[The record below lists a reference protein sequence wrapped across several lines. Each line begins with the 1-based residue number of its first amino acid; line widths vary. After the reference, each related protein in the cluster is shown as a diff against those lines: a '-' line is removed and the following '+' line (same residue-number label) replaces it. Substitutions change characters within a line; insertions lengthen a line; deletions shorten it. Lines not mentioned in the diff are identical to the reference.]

1 MSLNPIVF
9 TKQILD
15 TFLRYQRTAFPF
27 SDPRLAAQA
36 REMLGES
43 LTSHLAKGP
52 FVSLS
57 RPFRL
62 GATVASLVADG
73 RLHAGMKGVMP
84 YPTLFQHQEEAL
96 LAVKAWKHLI
106 VSTGTGSG
114 KTEAFL
120 SPILDT
126 ALTLRDAKAPQGVM
140 AVLVYPMNAL
150 AIDQMDRLR
159 RMLRGSG
166 ISYGMW
172 VGSTPGQDAGADVER
187 APEALS
193 LNVLGYVV

>member
-36 REMLGES
+36 KEMLGES

-57 RPFRL
+57 RPFSL
-62 GATVASLVADG
+62 GATVAALVAEG
-73 RLHAGMKGVMP
+73 KLHAGMKGVMP
-84 YPTLFQHQEEAL
+84 YPTFFSTRRRPCARPRRG
-96 LAVKAWKHLI
+96 KHLI

-120 SPILDT
+120 SPILDHCPT
-126 ALTLRDAKAPQGVM
+126 
-140 AVLVYPMNAL
+140 
-150 AIDQMDRLR
+150 
-159 RMLRGSG
+159 
-166 ISYGMW
+166 
-172 VGSTPGQDAGADVER
+172 
-187 APEALS
+187 
-193 LNVLGYVV
+193 

>member
-62 GATVASLVADG
+62 GATVGGHGG
-73 RLHAGMKGVMP
+73 RGQAPCWDEGGHALPDALPAPGGGP
-84 YPTLFQHQEEAL
+84 AGCEGREA
-96 LAVKAWKHLI
+96 
-106 VSTGTGSG
+106 
-114 KTEAFL
+114 
-120 SPILDT
+120 P
-126 ALTLRDAKAPQGVM
+126 
-140 AVLVYPMNAL
+140 
-150 AIDQMDRLR
+150 DRVHGHR
-159 RMLRGSG
+159 
-166 ISYGMW
+166 
-172 VGSTPGQDAGADVER
+172 
-187 APEALS
+187 
-193 LNVLGYVV
+193 LG

>member
-1 MSLNPIVF
+1 METRGL
-9 TKQILD
+9 
-15 TFLRYQRTAFPF
+15 A
-27 SDPRLAAQA
+27 SDNFA
-36 REMLGES
+36 
-43 LTSHLAKGP
+43 
-52 FVSLS
+52 
-57 RPFRL
+57 
-62 GATVASLVADG
+62 GA
-73 RLHAGMKGVMP
+73 HPKVM
-84 YPTLFQHQEEAL
+84 EAL
-96 LAVKAWKHLI
+96 LAVKAGKHLI

-166 ISYGMW
+166 
-172 VGSTPGQDAGADVER
+172 
-187 APEALS
+187 
-193 LNVLGYVV
+193 